1 MINAIKRFFLAC
13 FGPELLAELAQLR
26 GELAVSKKQL
36 TDVKAELAL
45 VEEDRH
51 KLLDWVLIAAG
62 QHPLY
67 SNEPVAKPQ
76 TKGNPLGGITQG
88 RDFAR
93 IATMVENEAFRDVEF
108 HK

>member
-1 MINAIKRFFLAC
+1 MINAIKRFFLAWV
-13 FGPELLAELAQLR
+13 GSEMLAELAQLR

-67 SNEPVAKPQ
+67 SNEPTPKPQ
-76 TKGNPLGGITQG
+76 TKGNPLAGVSQG
-88 RDFAR
+88 RDFSR
-93 IATMVENEAFRDVEF
+93 IATMLENEGLGDSEFR
-108 HK
+108 K